1 MLFILNNVNYNYT
14 VYGEYLRM
22 SMLFADTLKKLRIE
36 KGLTQLD
43 LAEQLFV
50 SRTSVNRWE
59 NGTRL
64 PDAMMIVRL
73 SEALGV
79 GLNVL
84 FNAAAESDGCP
95 NVIMLDDNKIV
106 LNGGM
111 KVLEEVMPNAAVTG
125 FTKPAEAIEFARHN
139 QIALAFL
146 DIEMGSVSGLDV
158 CRELLSI
165 FPRTNVIYLTAYPSY
180 SLDAWETGACGFML
194 KPITAADVKK
204 RLKNLRFPLLLGGTE
219 EW

>member
-14 VYGEYLRM
+14 VYEEYLRM

-95 NVIMLDDNKIV
+95 NVIMLDDNK
-106 LNGGM
+106 NRPKRRYEGFGGS
-111 KVLEEVMPNAAVTG
+111 NA
-125 FTKPAEAIEFARHN
+125 
-139 QIALAFL
+139 
-146 DIEMGSVSGLDV
+146 
-158 CRELLSI
+158 
-165 FPRTNVIYLTAYPSY
+165 
-180 SLDAWETGACGFML
+180 
-194 KPITAADVKK
+194 K
-204 RLKNLRFPLLLGGTE
+204 RRGDRLYQAGRGNRICQA
-219 EW
+219 

>member
-14 VYGEYLRM
+14 VYEEYLRM

-84 FNAAAESDGCP
+84 FNAAAP
-95 NVIMLDDNKIV
+95 ML
-106 LNGGM
+106 
-111 KVLEEVMPNAAVTG
+111 
-125 FTKPAEAIEFARHN
+125 
-139 QIALAFL
+139 
-146 DIEMGSVSGLDV
+146 
-158 CRELLSI
+158 
-165 FPRTNVIYLTAYPSY
+165 
-180 SLDAWETGACGFML
+180 
-194 KPITAADVKK
+194 
-204 RLKNLRFPLLLGGTE
+204 
-219 EW
+219 